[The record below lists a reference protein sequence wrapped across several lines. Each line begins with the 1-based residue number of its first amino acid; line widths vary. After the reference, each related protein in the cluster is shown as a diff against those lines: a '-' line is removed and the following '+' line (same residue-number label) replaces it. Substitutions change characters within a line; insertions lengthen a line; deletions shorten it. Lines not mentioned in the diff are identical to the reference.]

1 MAKTA
6 RRDGPSSRQ
15 LGRHL
20 KQVRRQQG
28 LSRAEVARSAGLTRR
43 ELGAYE
49 RGRVDVPESDLWC
62 LAGSC
67 GVDVSELLP
76 TRDPLQVTSDLSS
89 LAVGDSIR
97 HLRGPAEPDGL
108 LREYL
113 AMIYE
118 LRNLPPGSRVPLRE
132 PDLMTLADALGGTPE
147 AIEQKLAEVIGAS
160 REEAARLRAMILPPL
175 SLPAALQ
182 GAGTGDPYTSLG
194 TPGAS
199 DGVVDF
205 FSAPRAEDPFAPPPP
220 LTGAT
225 LSPSEAYDVLPPDP
239 FAPPPSSPPVAAGP
253 APADPPAVAPLTDPF
268 VPDAPPSSWGSDRE
282 LPDGLVV
289 DHGVSNDAAPATADP
304 FAAPEPFVP
313 PEPFTTPGPLAP
325 PGPFIAPESGIDG
338 GALAPYV
345 AAPDAVDAS
354 NGNGHHD
361 LAVPVDAEP
370 GAIEDGPVDA
380 DPLDAGPVAI
390 EDGPTDDDPLDG
402 LVSDTPLLAESTLF
416 DGPEI
421 DDVIADLVA
430 GPTGAARPEI
440 VAEPTPPLPEV
451 PAAEHPVAERPV
463 AESIE
468 PDIDATPA
476 DDDVA
481 PISWVA
487 TEAPRA
493 EAAPTPRFEQ
503 VGANWKVGGTS
514 TAAAAADDGALAIR
528 RADARWALA
537 DIEAPGDLTIDAT
550 VAFTAGTGFGILF
563 RASVD
568 DAERVS
574 GYSFDLDLLAGG
586 GGYLLRQW
594 EDGRQHWR
602 PLAHAPVADPS
613 MLYGRRAVQV
623 AVRGD
628 HLECMVDGET
638 VLSVPGLSRASVA
651 LGRTPSRAA
660 AVGVQAS
667 ATTELTVD
675 AFRIAR

>member
-20 KQVRRQQG
+20 KQIRRKQG

-49 RGRVDVPESDLWC
+49 RGSVDVPESDLWC

-76 TRDPLQVTSDLSS
+76 SRDPLNVSSDLSS

-97 HLRGPAEPDGL
+97 HLRGPTEPDGL

-113 AMIYE
+113 SMIYE

-132 PDLMTLADALGGTPE
+132 PDLMTLADALGGTPD
-147 AIEQKLAEVIGAS
+147 AIEQKLTELIGAS
-160 REEAARLRAMILPPL
+160 HEEAARLRAMILPPL
-175 SLPAALQ
+175 SLPAAFEH
-182 GAGTGDPYTSLG
+182 APSNDPYATLG
-194 TPGAS
+194 NSTAT

-220 LTGAT
+220 LAADAPTA
-225 LSPSEAYDVLPPDP
+225 SESFDVLPPDP
-239 FAPPPSSPPVAAGP
+239 FAPPPSSQPIAAGP
-253 APADPPAVAPLTDPF
+253 APADPARVPPLADPF
-268 VPDAPPSSWGSDRE
+268 ARPPEAAATAPAEAPPVELAPPAPFAPVEPAGATPWGESFTPWGPDRA

-289 DHGVSNDAAPATADP
+289 DHGTPEPPAAPADP
-304 FAAPEPFVP
+304 FAATEPAY
-313 PEPFTTPGPLAP
+313 E
-325 PGPFIAPESGIDG
+325 
-338 GALAPYV
+338 PYV
-345 AAPDAVDAS
+345 STPDAFSS

-361 LAVPVDAEP
+361 ATAL
-370 GAIEDGPVDA
+370 VDA
-380 DPLDAGPVAI
+380 DGPSSGTSSSGD
-390 EDGPTDDDPLDG
+390 ELTPDEPLDG
-402 LVSDTPLLAESTLF
+402 FVSDTPLLAESTLL
-416 DGPEI
+416 DGAAIDEVINEMVGGTVTDAAPEI
-421 DDVIADLVA
+421 DTEIKAEQPEPSPPDTFVADVAPV
-430 GPTGAARPEI
+430 
-440 VAEPTPPLPEV
+440 LP
-451 PAAEHPVAERPV
+451 
-463 AESIE
+463 
-468 PDIDATPA
+468 

-481 PISWVA
+481 PISWIA
-487 TEAPRA
+487 QEAPVPQ
-493 EAAPTPRFEQ
+493 ETPARRFEQ
-503 VGANWKVGGTS
+503 VGANWKVGGT
-514 TAAAAADDGALAIR
+514 TAAAAAADDGALAIR

-537 DIEAPGDLTIDAT
+537 DIDAPGNFTIDAT
-550 VAFTAGTGFGILF
+550 VDFTAGTGFGVLF

-574 GYSFDLDLLAGG
+574 GYSFDIDSVAGG

-594 EDGRQHWR
+594 EDNRQHWR

-613 MLYGRRAVQV
+613 TLYGRRAVQV
-623 AVRGD
+623 TLQGD
-628 HLECMVDGET
+628 HLNVVVDGET

-651 LGRTPSRAA
+651 LGRTPSRGS

-675 AFRIAR
+675 TFRIAR

>member
-1 MAKTA
+1 MVKTA

-20 KQVRRQQG
+20 KQIRRKQG

-49 RGRVDVPESDLWC
+49 RGSVDVPESDLWC

-76 TRDPLQVTSDLSS
+76 DRDPLHVSSDLSS

-97 HLRGPAEPDGL
+97 HLRGPTEPDGL

-113 AMIYE
+113 SMIYE

-132 PDLMTLADALGGTPE
+132 PDLMTLADALGGTPD
-147 AIEQKLAEVIGAS
+147 AIEQKLTELIGAS

-175 SLPAALQ
+175 SLPAAFEH
-182 GAGTGDPYTSLG
+182 APSNDPYATLG
-194 TPGAS
+194 TSDAT

-220 LTGAT
+220 LA
-225 LSPSEAYDVLPPDP
+225 PDAPPASESFDVLPPDP
-239 FAPPPSSPPVAAGP
+239 FAPPPSSQPIAAGP
-253 APADPPAVAPLTDPF
+253 APADPALVPPLVDPF
-268 VPDAPPSSWGSDRE
+268 ARAPEAASTTSADAPPVELAPPAPPPPPAPVEPAATPWAESFTPWGPDRS

-289 DHGVSNDAAPATADP
+289 DHGIPEPPATPADP
-304 FAAPEPFVP
+304 FAAAEPAF
-313 PEPFTTPGPLAP
+313 E
-325 PGPFIAPESGIDG
+325 
-338 GALAPYV
+338 PYV
-345 AAPDAVDAS
+345 STPDAFSS

-361 LAVPVDAEP
+361 ATAL
-370 GAIEDGPVDA
+370 VDA
-380 DPLDAGPVAI
+380 DVDTPPSGAPSSGDELAP
-390 EDGPTDDDPLDG
+390 DDPLDG
-402 LVSDTPLLAESTLF
+402 FVSDTPLLAESTLL
-416 DGPEI
+416 DGAAL
-421 DDVIADLVA
+421 DDVINEMV
-430 GPTGAARPEI
+430 GGTI
-440 VAEPTPPLPEV
+440 AEPAPETDADVAVEAEVPEAPLPDTF
-451 PAAEHPVAERPV
+451 AADVAPVIP
-463 AESIE
+463 
-468 PDIDATPA
+468 

-481 PISWVA
+481 PISWTA
-487 TEAPRA
+487 QEASVPQ
-493 EAAPTPRFEQ
+493 ETPARRFEQ
-503 VGANWKVGGTS
+503 VGANWKVGGT
-514 TAAAAADDGALAIR
+514 TAAAAAADDGALAIR

-537 DIEAPGDLTIDAT
+537 DIDAPGDFTIDTT
-550 VAFTAGTGFGILF
+550 VDFTAGTGFGVLF

-568 DAERVS
+568 DTERVS
-574 GYSFDLDLLAGG
+574 GYSFDIDSVAGG

-594 EDGRQHWR
+594 EDNRQHWR

-613 MLYGRRAVQV
+613 TLFGRRAVQV
-623 AVRGD
+623 TLQGD
-628 HLECMVDGET
+628 HLNVVVDGET

-651 LGRTPSRAA
+651 LGRTPSRGS

-675 AFRIAR
+675 TFRIAR